1 MTLKKNLISGL
12 LWIVLLN
19 LLIKPFWILGVD
31 RGVQNAVGAETYGL
45 YFVAFNLAYIFN
57 ILLDLGVT
65 NFNVRNIAQHPQ
77 LIEKHLSGILSI
89 KILLLGLYLIVTLT
103 MGMILG
109 YESRQFWLLLW
120 LSINQF
126 LNSLITYLRSNFEG
140 LLMFRMDS
148 VLSVLDRIL
157 MILICGCLLWRPN
170 AAAFQIEWFVY
181 AQTAA
186 YVFTAAV
193 ALVALARQTG
203 LKRLHFSRPF
213 TLSILRQSAP
223 FALLVLLMAS
233 YNRLDPILLQRL
245 LPDGVHQAG
254 IYAGAF
260 RLLDA
265 LTMIAYLVS
274 VPLLPIYAR
283 LTKES
288 NTEEI
293 GSITQMVFAMM
304 MVFSVTIAVT
314 CAFNSQELMQ
324 LMYAEHTEASSQV
337 FRILIYGIIPISMTY
352 IFGTLLTANGSLKQL
367 NIMATT
373 TLVVNIGIN
382 LLLIPRWE
390 AVGSAW
396 ASVIAQSVMALA
408 QMILAL
414 KMFYTKHWPRYIN
427 LTFFYVI
434 LIIGINLLLRTTPMV
449 WEWRMI
455 LAIGLAIVIAIGL
468 RLINVKELIKIGFG
482 NNE

>member
-1 MTLKKNLISGL
+1 MTLKKNLLSGL

-19 LLIKPFWILGVD
+19 LLIKPLWILGVD

-45 YFVAFNLAYIFN
+45 YFVVFNLAYIFN

-65 NFNVRNIAQHPQ
+65 NFNVRNIARHPQ

-89 KILLLGLYLIVTLT
+89 KVLLLGLYLIVTLT
-103 MGMILG
+103 VGMLLG
-109 YESRQFWLLLW
+109 YGSRQFWLLLW
-120 LSINQF
+120 LSVNQF

-148 VLSVLDRIL
+148 ILSVLDRIL
-157 MILICGCLLWRPN
+157 MIAICGYLLWRPD
-170 AAAFQIEWFVY
+170 APYFQIEWFVY

-186 YVFTAAV
+186 YLITAAV
-193 ALVALARQTG
+193 ALIALGKHTG
-203 LKRLHFSRPF
+203 LKRLHFSKPF

-233 YNRLDPILLQRL
+233 YNRLDPILLQRI
-245 LPDGVHQAG
+245 LPDGAHQAG

-274 VPLLPIYAR
+274 VPLLPIYSR
-283 LTKES
+283 LTKER
-288 NTEEI
+288 NIEEI

-304 MVFSVTIAVT
+304 MVFSVTVAVT
-314 CAFNSQELMQ
+314 CAFNSEELMQ
-324 LMYAEHTEASSQV
+324 LMYSEHIEASARV

-367 NIMATT
+367 NIMAAS
-373 TLVVNIGIN
+373 TLIVNLGIN
-382 LLLIPRWE
+382 LLLIPRW
-390 AVGSAW
+390 ASLGSAW
-396 ASVIAQSVMALA
+396 ASVTAQSVMALA
-408 QMILAL
+408 QTILAL
-414 KMFYTKHWPRYIN
+414 KMFYTKHWFRYIN
-427 LTFFYVI
+427 LTIFYVI
-434 LIIGINLLLRTTPMV
+434 LIIGINCLLRTSAMQ
-449 WEWRMI
+449 WEWRV
-455 LAIGLAIVIAIGL
+455 VIALGFAMIIAIML
-468 RLINVKELIKIGFG
+468 RLINVKELIKIALGDK
-482 NNE
+482 E